1 MPDLPLAFALGR
13 CPRMAMRAQQT
24 DNRREILALRNNLYD
39 APFLHDGGLAFR
51 AAGAEGFAEQGAGY
65 DAGAQDG
72 AGAGV
77 EHAGAQ
83 LGAAGGGIYAEP
95 GEGSTA
101 DTTYNKA
108 EMKTIPVLFLCR
120 NESQQK
126 CLEQLESICNYFQKL
141 KKHPNGE
148 SFSWLNTEIVKY
160 PSKIG
165 RDEDGTYHYSCILR
179 CLLYF

>member
-1 MPDLPLAFALGR
+1 MTPLIEFMETLKRTAEENCCLGSEISLDELP
-13 CPRMAMRAQQT
+13 
-24 DNRREILALRNNLYD
+24 
-39 APFLHDGGLAFR
+39 
-51 AAGAEGFAEQGAGY
+51 
-65 DAGAQDG
+65 
-72 AGAGV
+72 
-77 EHAGAQ
+77 
-83 LGAAGGGIYAEP
+83 AGGGIYAEP

-108 EMKTIPVLFLCR
+108 EIKTIPVLFLCR

-148 SFSWLNTEIVKY
+148 YFSWLNTEIAKY